1 MSTGPNATPN
11 GTHKV
16 HKKVEDNGKGKDDG
30 NKNAIVVVAGVVV
43 ASGIAFS
50 LYKTFHK
57 EDHPLNKAKDAKGE
71 AEEKGRDIKSGLK
84 EAGRD
89 AKSFANREKEKV
101 QDAGS
106 HFYEQGKEAKKRIDG
121 REIRLNKGDTL
132 WGLSRRYGVSVESLK
147 ASNGILAGDYI
158 AAGDTITI
166 PY

>member
-1 MSTGPNATPN
+1 MSTGANATPN

-57 EDHPLNKAKDAKGE
+57 EDHPLVNTERG
-71 AEEKGRDIKSGLK
+71 IK
-84 EAGRD
+84 
-89 AKSFANREKEKV
+89 
-101 QDAGS
+101 QDASNALDGTRVRNLDPHFVVCKLCS
-106 HFYEQGKEAKKRIDG
+106 HVYEQGKEAKKRIDG
-121 REIRLNKGDTL
+121 KEIRVHKGDTL

-147 ASNGILAGDYI
+147 ASNGILAGDFI
-158 AAGDTITI
+158 AAGDTITV

>member
-1 MSTGPNATPN
+1 MSTGANATPN

-30 NKNAIVVVAGVVV
+30 NKNAIVIVAGVVV

-50 LYKTFHK
+50 VYKTFHK
-57 EDHPLNKAKDAKGE
+57 EDHPLVNTERGIKQDASNALDGTRVRNLDPDSVVCK
-71 AEEKGRDIKSGLK
+71 LW
-84 EAGRD
+84 
-89 AKSFANREKEKV
+89 EKEKV

-106 HFYEQGKEAKKRIDG
+106 HVYEQGKEAKKRIDG
-121 REIRLNKGDTL
+121 REIRVRKGDTL

-158 AAGDTITI
+158 AAGDTITV